1 MTPSPSRIRFDGITR
16 AGLAS
21 QDERAAIY
29 ARDGGR
35 CRACGDPVAF
45 DAFEVA
51 HRIADTICNARRFGR
66 DAIDHP
72 LNKATTHP
80 GRCNSRMNIGT
91 NPVECAKLVAEIAC
105 VLHDSGIVL
114 DE

>member
-1 MTPSPSRIRFDGITR
+1 LLPKYDGVTR
-16 AGLAS
+16 SGVLLYE
-21 QDERAAIY
+21 ERLAIY
-29 ARDGGR
+29 NRDGGR
-35 CRACGDPVAF
+35 CRTCGEPV
-45 DAFEVA
+45 DVNAFEVA

-66 DAIDHP
+66 AVIDHP
-72 LNKATTHP
+72 LNKATAHA

-91 NPVECAKLVAEIAC
+91 NPVECAKLVKEIAC